1 MEREEKIRRL
11 CEGLGVSQKAAQT
24 ALEQT
29 SDDLLDAAALLELGR
44 DPELCRV
51 GRYTTPQR
59 DTPPAPVPAP
69 EPQGE
74 FGARLWQF
82 FRGILTH
89 PLANGLEVR
98 TRERVVTTVPAGVL
112 AALVI
117 VAFWVTVGLLCLGVL
132 TGCRF
137 TLLGPDWDIPQWN
150 TVLADARGWL
160 VRKLGRKR

>member
-11 CEGLGVSQKAAQT
+11 CEKLGVSQTAAQT

-29 SDDLLDAAALLELGR
+29 ADDLLDAAALLELGR
-44 DPELCRV
+44 APELRRV
-51 GRYTTPQR
+51 GHYATEQR
-59 DTPPAPVPAP
+59 DAPATPVPAA
-69 EPQGE
+69 EPQRE
-74 FGARLWQF
+74 LGARLWQF

-89 PLANGLEVR
+89 PLANSLEVR

-112 AALVI
+112 AALFI
-117 VAFWVTVGLLCLGVL
+117 VAFWVTVSLLCLGVL

-160 VRKLGRKR
+160 VRKLGRKG